1 MKKRLIIVTFPSFER
16 FLQLSDQVKNARRT
30 LIPLRKPLPVKST
43 VVLYLVVPGEN
54 QPFVLHGVVSGGHP
68 GGSELIFDDRV
79 ENLPAFVARRPSSES
94 VSSPG
99 APGQAG
105 EDRKIEWLREL
116 TSHDA
121 HNLAEEASPA
131 IPEKPIGDKNTL
143 TPQEQERVAPVGQFI
158 MNLTKAILRTGYYD
172 PAHPGSFT
180 AKQGLYDE
188 FQQVLA
194 DSRELVL
201 TVAESRESEDI
212 SITGILDAPV
222 SIRTIVGKGV
232 AALFVPKLYEYF
244 DKKKLLTLAIK
255 KQISA
260 AHFETFV
267 AIMSNPDADRSEDKN
282 AGHLLTHELVKN
294 NIAEISTVFADD
306 QLNFEK
312 NLPWRVAMAMH
323 RLAKD
328 LKLLPL
334 FKGVDTDVI
343 RKMKQQSVQDIIR
356 PLSHPHL
363 LNDFLVNCY
372 IIADHVENMASREIE
387 QIVVD
392 AFPAR
397 MLLPASGYTFA
408 ELDWLRQKAAED
420 ADNARI
426 GQRLQGIKRI
436 LKMIAARVALENI
449 AGGGHFLA
457 GLYEKKILSFEELP
471 DEARG
476 VINARRMADDVRQN
490 MADYR
495 NGLLNAQT
503 PGDLMVYLNCFR
515 RIAPLLIESGDW
527 DILRGIAGA
536 MKSVCSANAGND
548 MLWGSTFG
556 SNGND
561 SGGDSAQAT
570 PETFRAGEV
579 MQRVVAYVFKDQ
591 ADLLVRIYENS
602 NPEEQ
607 HRQDAFFDALA
618 HFGTVILGRILC
630 DSKDRHVR
638 GRVSAALV
646 ERPAEARLWV
656 AGVLENPNHMWF
668 VYRNAI
674 MILRQVSDD
683 PADANLVRLFLDDE
697 HPRLRLEALSAIVD
711 LKPHDAEALIID
723 CIRDDDDRV
732 NWRAMKAIA
741 ELPEISQKSM
751 DRILSIITTEAPAE
765 SGAAAVHFKHAARL
779 ITAVNGLPNIPNA
792 RRVASEILNFAQ
804 FAAFKDKKW
813 QRLLKRAVGS
823 GNDTLVL
830 KAAIPLLGRIGG
842 GAAETFLTQLGRSY
856 PDLSA
861 ASQQAI
867 QTIKKREMKTQ

>member
-1 MKKRLIIVTFPSFER
+1 MKKRLIIVTFPSFDR

-68 GGSELIFDDRV
+68 GGSELVFDDRV
-79 ENLPAFVARRPSSES
+79 ENLPAFVDRRPSSES
-94 VSSPG
+94 VPSPE
-99 APGQAG
+99 AAGQAG
-105 EDRKIEWLREL
+105 EVQKIEWLREL

-121 HNLAEEASPA
+121 HNPAVEASPA
-131 IPEKPIGDKNTL
+131 ISEKTIGSKKTL
-143 TPQEQERVAPVGQFI
+143 TPQEQERVVPVGHFI

-172 PAHPGSFT
+172 PAHPGSIT

-188 FQQVLA
+188 FQNVLE

-201 TVAESRESEDI
+201 TVEESREIEDI

-244 DKKKLLTLAIK
+244 DKKKLLTIAIK

-267 AIMSNPDADRSEDKN
+267 AIMSNPDADRAEDKN

-294 NIAEISTVFADD
+294 NIVEISTVFADD

-343 RKMKQQSVQDIIR
+343 KKIKQQSVQDIIR
-356 PLSHPHL
+356 PLSHPQL

-397 MLLPASGYTFA
+397 MLLPASHYTFA
-408 ELDWLRQKAAED
+408 ELDWLRQKAADE

-436 LKMIAARVALENI
+436 LKMIATRVALENI
-449 AGGGHFLA
+449 AGGHHFLA

-471 DEARG
+471 NEARG
-476 VINARRMADDVRQN
+476 VINTRRMADDVRQN

-503 PGDLMVYLNCFR
+503 PGDLMVYVNCFR

-527 DILRGIAGA
+527 DILQGIAGA
-536 MKSVCSANAGND
+536 MKSACSANAGNE
-548 MLWGSTFG
+548 MLWEGAFT
-556 SNGND
+556 SNAND
-561 SGGDSAQAT
+561 LGG
-570 PETFRAGEV
+570 EI

-591 ADLLVRIYENS
+591 ADLLVRTYENS
-602 NPEEQ
+602 NSEEQ
-607 HRQDAFFDALA
+607 HRQNAFFDELA

-638 GRVSAALV
+638 GRIVDTFTQ
-646 ERPAEARLWV
+646 RPAEARQWV

-683 PADANLVRLFLDDE
+683 PGDADLVRLFLDDE

-711 LKPHDAEALIID
+711 LKPHDAEALIIG

-741 ELPEISQKSM
+741 ELPEISQNGM
-751 DRILSIITTEAPAE
+751 DRILSMITADAPAE
-765 SGAAAVHFKHAARL
+765 SEAAAVHFKYAARL
-779 ITAVNGLPNIPNA
+779 ITAVNGLPRIPDP

-804 FAAFKDKKW
+804 FTAFKDKKW

-842 GAAETFLTQLGRSY
+842 EPAETFLTQLGRSY